1 MQGLKYLSGARQGVS
16 DYSIKLDQAKMTLE
30 IFACLDSHC
39 VHLCI
44 VWPKLPKKNF
54 TSISLGNHISVHI
67 SQGNL
72 PLSIPSDAFSIDQTS
87 LRNHYKWCNFPGI
100 FVKDSS
106 IFHYKGDVP
115 ASIHSKGK
123 IHIVTR
129 GNEHGL
135 TSQHHYWAHKGK
147 TRGRSGSEN
156 GKGNKAERT
165 KLYFELLNII
175 PRHCCTCAS
184 PLFPFNLSPQ
194 GPSEPCK
201 LLTYFAVC
209 TNSWS

>member
-1 MQGLKYLSGARQGVS
+1 M
-16 DYSIKLDQAKMTLE
+16 
-30 IFACLDSHC
+30 
-39 VHLCI
+39 
-44 VWPKLPKKNF
+44 
-54 TSISLGNHISVHI
+54 SISVLSDLSFQRKI
-67 SQGNL
+67 L
-72 PLSIPSDAFSIDQTS
+72 PVSPLETTFLCTFLRVIYLFPSLQTPSLSIDQTS

-165 KLYFELLNII
+165 KLYFELLNIT